1 MPKHVF
7 AAMEKELHE
16 RDRVGLQ
23 DQVLLENYENDKNFI
38 ENLRKRFQENIIYVS
53 SRKVFFFC
61 QKLYHFIFLLSDIH
75 WTSTHFCKS
84 IQRAAHL
91 YRRRGKKLSQQ
102 TFL

>member
-23 DQVLLENYENDKNFI
+23 DQVLLENYENDKDFI

-53 SRKVFFFC
+53 PRKVYF
-61 QKLYHFIFLLSDIH
+61 LYKVISLIIFALRHTLDKYS
-75 WTSTHFCKS
+75 
-84 IQRAAHL
+84 
-91 YRRRGKKLSQQ
+91 
-102 TFL
+102 FL